1 MVAVFAGGFQAT
13 FCAER
18 GQCLEEKCCI
28 VRAVSTTR
36 GRKCVAR
43 GTIIWK
49 PLDAQSTGKH
59 TLVQMYRRSKISLWY
74 RNIIAIHGGQV
85 LRGHDLGFFCSCY
98 SAGIRLEGRVWPQK
112 RERSDAMD
120 ALLCPR

>member
-1 MVAVFAGGFQAT
+1 MVAVFIGGFQAT
-13 FCAER
+13 FSTER
-18 GQCLEEKCCI
+18 GQCLEGKCCI
-28 VRAVSTTR
+28 VRAISTTR

-43 GTIIWK
+43 NSMIWEL
-49 PLDAQSTGKH
+49 LDAQRTGKH
-59 TLVQMYRRSKISLWY
+59 MLVQMYRRNNTSLWY
-74 RNIIAIHGGQV
+74 RNVVAIHGGQV

-120 ALLCPR
+120 ALLYPR